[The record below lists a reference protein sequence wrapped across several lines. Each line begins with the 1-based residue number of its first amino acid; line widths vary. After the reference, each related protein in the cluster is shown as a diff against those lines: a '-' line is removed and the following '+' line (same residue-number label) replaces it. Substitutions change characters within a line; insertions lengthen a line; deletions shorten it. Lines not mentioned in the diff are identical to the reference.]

1 MRYDYDKTNSED
13 LQDNIM
19 NWMIKII
26 LLLKIII
33 NSQILFEICLF
44 LISDRL

>member
-13 LQDNIM
+13 LQDNII

-26 LLLKIII
+26 LLLENIITVKFYLRFI
-33 NSQILFEICLF
+33 YF
-44 LISDRL
+44 

>member
-1 MRYDYDKTNSED
+1 MIKLIVKTYKTIS
-13 LQDNIM
+13 M

-26 LLLKIII
+26 LLLENII

-44 LISDRL
+44 IFDFR